1 MKGRLKVAA
10 APIEQQSL
18 WDKMVLEERKVE
30 AEKRGMRVCDL
41 EEETSLNLAIEES
54 VTKKNLQQVE
64 KGESKAAAI
73 SSTRDQKS
81 DNVSE
86 ETVRL
91 KTIHLEELSDNQ
103 ADIDD
108 EKLFDYEL
116 ARSEES
122 NSALNTRNTNSSAS
136 CDIQYGEIELEL
148 SPWQLYLPQDLS
160 TRILDFLGDI
170 DMCGYL
176 SLLAKTNCFKP
187 NESIYRSLCE
197 FIYSAQS
204 KKKKF
209 IVENWKSWRNM
220 LGECSHIS
228 VYAVSSNFLRTSL
241 RMDYFFHTAIF
252 A

>member
-170 DMCGYL
+170 DMCG
-176 SLLAKTNCFKP
+176 
-187 NESIYRSLCE
+187 
-197 FIYSAQS
+197 
-204 KKKKF
+204 
-209 IVENWKSWRNM
+209 
-220 LGECSHIS
+220 
-228 VYAVSSNFLRTSL
+228 
-241 RMDYFFHTAIF
+241 
-252 A
+252 

>member
-1 MKGRLKVAA
+1 MKGRWKTVAA
-10 APIEQQSL
+10 PVEQQSL

-41 EEETSLNLAIEES
+41 EEETSLNLAIEAS
-54 VTKKNLQQVE
+54 VIKKNLMEVG
-64 KGESKAAAI
+64 KGVSKTAT
-73 SSTRDQKS
+73 SSSLDQGS
-81 DNVSE
+81 VDVVVCSSSE
-86 ETVRL
+86 EKMQL
-91 KTIHLEELSDNQ
+91 KMTHLLENADGNQ

-108 EKLFDYEL
+108 EKLFDYEVV
-116 ARSEES
+116 RSEVS
-122 NSALNTRNTNSSAS
+122 NSTLDTRNTSNTASS
-136 CDIQYGEIELEL
+136 DIPDGDIELEL

-187 NESIYRSLCE
+187 TESIYRSLCE

-209 IVENWKSWRNM
+209 NVENWKSWRNM
-220 LGECSHIS
+220 LGE
-228 VYAVSSNFLRTSL
+228 
-241 RMDYFFHTAIF
+241 
-252 A
+252 